1 MVGAVNVFRSQGAGE
16 NLRALNTERRE
27 NSRCWERRMSE
38 GEMWKCL
45 NVVGNLAG
53 MLEGVGALGDT
64 I

>member
-1 MVGAVNVFRSQGAGE
+1 
-16 NLRALNTERRE
+16 
-27 NSRCWERRMSE
+27 MSE